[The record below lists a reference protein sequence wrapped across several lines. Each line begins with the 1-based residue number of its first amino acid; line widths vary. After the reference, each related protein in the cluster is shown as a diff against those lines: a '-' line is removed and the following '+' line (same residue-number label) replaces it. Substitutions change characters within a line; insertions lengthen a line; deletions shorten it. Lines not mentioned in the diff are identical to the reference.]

1 MNALYNEEY
10 AARRTS
16 NQRSGFVGES
26 RLRMGMSRLATVS
39 SSSCRSKSE
48 SASIA
53 STGEGGV
60 ECAERV
66 RSWCAADVR
75 HLKGYL

>member
-1 MNALYNEEY
+1 
-10 AARRTS
+10 
-16 NQRSGFVGES
+16 
-26 RLRMGMSRLATVS
+26 MGMSKLATVS